1 MPSGLHWNEFD
12 LLTFD
17 CYGTLVDW
25 EAGIL
30 DVLKPWA
37 SANAV
42 AASPEKLL
50 TAFGTAESAVEH
62 ERPQALYRDV
72 LREAMGRIAASFGK
86 TARMEER
93 EALGRSVGDWPVF
106 ADTVEALRTLKNWH
120 KLMVVSNVDR
130 ESFARTAP
138 KLGVALD
145 GIVSAEEVGA
155 YKPDRRMFDRAL
167 AVARDWGIPPQRIL
181 HVAQSLFHDIE
192 PAKSL
197 GLHTVWVDR
206 RRGRPGGATPKASGD
221 DVPDLRVTSLGD
233 LVALERGRRG
243 AEGERGV

>member
-50 TAFGTAESAVEH
+50 TAFGNAESAVEH

-192 PAKSL
+192 PAKRL

-243 AEGERGV
+243 AEGQSGV

>member
-1 MPSGLHWNEFD
+1 MPSGLHWNDFE

-25 EAGIL
+25 ETGIL
-30 DVLKPWA
+30 EVLKPWA

-42 AASPEKLL
+42 AAGSEELL
-50 TAFGTAESAVEH
+50 AAFGTAESAVEH
-62 ERPQALYRDV
+62 EKPKALYRDV

-86 TARMEER
+86 TARTEER
-93 EALGRSVGDWPVF
+93 EALGNSVGDWPVF
-106 ADTVEALRTLKNWH
+106 PDTVQALRALKNWH

-145 GIVSAEEVGA
+145 GFVSAEEVGA
-155 YKPDRRMFDRAL
+155 YKPDRRMFDRAQ
-167 AVARDWGIPPQRIL
+167 AVARDWGISPQRIL

-192 PAKSL
+192 PAKRL
-197 GLHTVWVDR
+197 GLRTVWIDR
-206 RRGRPGGATPKASGD
+206 RAGKAGGATPKASGD
-221 DVPDLRVTSLGD
+221 ATPDLRVTSLGE
-233 LVALERGRRG
+233 LVALERAERRG
-243 AEGERGV
+243 

>member
-1 MPSGLHWNEFD
+1 MPSGLHWNEFE

-25 EAGIL
+25 ETGIL

-42 AASPEKLL
+42 GAGSEELL
-50 TAFGTAESAVEH
+50 AAFGAAESVVQRAS
-62 ERPQALYRDV
+62 PQALYQDV
-72 LREAMGRIAASFGK
+72 LREAMGRIAVSFGK
-86 TARMEER
+86 TARTEER
-93 EALGRSVGDWPVF
+93 ESLARSVGDWPVF
-106 ADTVEALRTLKNWH
+106 ADTVEGLRALKNWH
-120 KLMVVSNVDR
+120 KLMVLSNVDK

-145 GIVSAEEVGA
+145 GFVSAEEVGA

-167 AVARDWGIPPQRIL
+167 AVARNWGIPPKRIL

-192 PAKSL
+192 PAKRL
-197 GLHTVWVDR
+197 GLRTVWVDR
-206 RRGRPGGATPKASGD
+206 RGGRPGGATPKASGD
-221 DVPDLRVTSLGD
+221 ATPDLRVTSLGE
-233 LVALERGRRG
+233 LVAVERAERR
-243 AEGERGV
+243 A

>member
-25 EAGIL
+25 ETGIL

-42 AASPEKLL
+42 AAGSEELL
-50 TAFGTAESAVEH
+50 AAFGAAESAVEH

-72 LREAMGRIAASFGK
+72 LREAMGRIATSFSK
-86 TARMEER
+86 TARDQER

-106 ADTVEALRTLKNWH
+106 ADTVEALRVLQGWH
-120 KLMVVSNVDR
+120 QLMVVSNVDKV
-130 ESFARTAP
+130 SFARTVQ

-145 GIVSAEEVGA
+145 GFVSAEEVGA
-155 YKPDRRMFDRAL
+155 YKPDRRMFDRTL
-167 AVARDWGIPPQRIL
+167 AVARDLGIPPQRIL

-192 PAKSL
+192 PAKGL
-197 GLHTVWVDR
+197 GLRTVWVDR
-206 RRGRPGGATPKASGD
+206 REGRPGGATPKTTGGAA
-221 DVPDLRVTSLGD
+221 PDLRVTSLGE
-233 LVALERGRRG
+233 LVELERADRR
-243 AEGERGV
+243 A

>member
-1 MPSGLHWNEFD
+1 MPSGLHWNEFE

-30 DVLKPWA
+30 DVLRPWA
-37 SANAV
+37 STNAV
-42 AASPEKLL
+42 GASSEELLAAFGAAESVVQRESPE
-50 TAFGTAESAVEH
+50 
-62 ERPQALYRDV
+62 ALYRDV

-86 TARMEER
+86 TVRTEER
-93 EALGRSVGDWPVF
+93 EALARSVGDWPVF
-106 ADTVEALRTLKNWH
+106 ADTANALRALKNWH

-145 GIVSAEEVGA
+145 GFVSAEEVGA
-155 YKPDRRMFDRAL
+155 YKPDKRMFGRAL

-192 PAKSL
+192 PAKRL
-197 GLHTVWVDR
+197 GLRTVWVDR
-206 RRGRPGGATPKASGD
+206 RAGKLGGATPKTSGD
-221 DVPDLRVTSLGD
+221 ATPGLRVTSLAE
-233 LVALERGRRG
+233 LVALERADRR
-243 AEGERGV
+243 A

>member
-1 MPSGLHWNEFD
+1 MPSGLLWNAFE

-37 SANAV
+37 SANAA
-42 AASPEKLL
+42 AASSEELL
-50 TAFGTAESAVEH
+50 AAFGTAESAVQRET
-62 ERPQALYRDV
+62 PQALYRDV
-72 LREAMGRIAASFGK
+72 LSEAMVRIAASFGK
-86 TARMEER
+86 TARTEEG

-106 ADTVEALRTLKNWH
+106 ADTVEALRALKKWH

-145 GIVSAEEVGA
+145 GFVCAEEVGA

-167 AVARDWGIPPQRIL
+167 AVARDWGIPPHRVL
-181 HVAQSLFHDIE
+181 HVAQSLYHDID
-192 PAKSL
+192 PAKRL
-197 GLHTVWVDR
+197 GLRTVWVDR
-206 RRGRPGGATPKASGD
+206 RAGRAGGATPKAGGA
-221 DVPDLRVTSLGD
+221 VEPDLRVTSLGE
-233 LVALERGRRG
+233 LVELERAERR
-243 AEGERGV
+243 ARGE

>member
-1 MPSGLHWNEFD
+1 MPSGLHWDEFE

-30 DVLKPWA
+30 DVLEPWA

-42 AASPEKLL
+42 AASSEELL

-62 ERPQALYRDV
+62 EKPQALYRDV

-86 TARMEER
+86 TAQTEER

-106 ADTVEALRTLKNWH
+106 ADTADALRALKKWH
-120 KLMVVSNVDR
+120 KLMVVSNVDE
-130 ESFARTAP
+130 ESFAQTAP

-145 GIVSAEEVGA
+145 GFVSAEEVGA

-167 AVARDWGIPPQRIL
+167 TVARDWGIPRQRIL

-192 PAKSL
+192 PAKRL
-197 GLHTVWVDR
+197 GLRTVWVDR
-206 RRGRPGGATPKASGD
+206 RAGRAGGATPKAGGA
-221 DVPDLRVTSLGD
+221 VEPDLRVTSLGE
-233 LVALERGRRG
+233 LVALERAERR
-243 AEGERGV
+243 ARGE